1 MYTISQKLTKCKHYF
16 CLNYQANIC
25 KEGGSAIL
33 ELALLGR
40 DTVIAKD
47 ADSQMQLTE
56 PL

>member
-16 CLNYQANIC
+16 CLNYQADIC